1 MCACMCACVCACVY
15 VCVRVSVHVCLC
27 ARVCMLIRPFLPIT
41 SFRFSGEEAGSLRDP
56 NSGTVKNKTVSII
69 TLSV

>member
-1 MCACMCACVCACVY
+1 MCVHVCVCACVCAY

-27 ARVCMLIRPFLPIT
+27 ACVCMLIRPFLPIT
-41 SFRFSGEEAGSLRDP
+41 SFRFSGEEAGSVRYP